1 MVTYCSQNIA
11 EILHLRCVAHCKN
24 NNTFC
29 RWFAK
34 RFLHPDIVAPYKY
47 VFLWDEDLEVENFH
61 PEKSVFVL
69 HHFFVQDMETRNVG
83 RTDGPRLLKSC
94 LELCMAYDSSL
105 LKCFSSL
112 CSHAFPN
119 YSSLT
124 GLTHKI
130 VLDRYLLIGLLPTT
144 DMQ

>member
-1 MVTYCSQNIA
+1 IGLSNLQAQETNLGTTGSNS
-11 EILHLRCVAHCKN
+11 CK
-24 NNTFC
+24 
-29 RWFAK
+29 
-34 RFLHPDIVAPYKY
+34 
-47 VFLWDEDLEVENFH
+47 
-61 PEKSVFVL
+61 
-69 HHFFVQDMETRNVG
+69 VG
-83 RTDGPRLLKSC
+83 RTDGPCLLKSC

>member
-1 MVTYCSQNIA
+1 
-11 EILHLRCVAHCKN
+11 
-24 NNTFC
+24 
-29 RWFAK
+29 
-34 RFLHPDIVAPYKY
+34 
-47 VFLWDEDLEVENFH
+47 
-61 PEKSVFVL
+61 
-69 HHFFVQDMETRNVG
+69 METRNLLFNSCRYLTIVEREGLEISQPALDPAKSRIHHQITVRSRKGDVHRCCLVSPVG